1 MAQIGDTRGIRLP
14 RDDRHLAPGLRGF
27 PSARRIATLLAKVA
41 TSTAL
46 LWLALRTV
54 DTAAL
59 VARSSRIEVGWVFLG
74 FVVGV
79 LQKGLAALRWREVA
93 RGAGISLRPADAFRY
108 TMIGAFFNQA
118 LPSSLG
124 GDAVRLWLIRDRA
137 GLRAAAYTALVDRGI
152 GLLVLAALIVIGLP
166 FSLPLVHDATAQLIL
181 TTLGVA
187 SLAVSVGFVLFGLVD
202 WPWLRRF
209 APARHLH
216 GCAQLAAR
224 IIFNWRS
231 FLSTTTL
238 STVNHILAA
247 VLVYAAVQAIAAPA
261 TFGEILAL
269 ALPVLLVCMLPLSI
283 AGWGLREASMAAAFV
298 SAGLSQ
304 GDGLIVSLIFGLT
317 QLAVGAL
324 GGLTWIETRE
334 ERTGARAKSN

>member
-1 MAQIGDTRGIRLP
+1 M
-14 RDDRHLAPGLRGF
+14 
-27 PSARRIATLLAKVA
+27 
-41 TSTAL
+41 
-46 LWLALRTV
+46 
-54 DTAAL
+54 
-59 VARSSRIEVGWVFLG
+59 
-74 FVVGV
+74 GV
-79 LQKGLAALRWREVA
+79 LQTGLAALRWREVA

-118 LPSSLG
+118 LPSSIG

-166 FSLPLVHDATAQLIL
+166 FSPPLVHDNRTIDTHHTGCCQPC
-181 TTLGVA
+181 
-187 SLAVSVGFVLFGLVD
+187 VSVGLVLFGLVD

-209 APARHLH
+209 PPARHLH
-216 GCAQLAAR
+216 GCAQLAAH

-231 FLSTTTL
+231 FMSTTALSTA
-238 STVNHILAA
+238 NHILAA

-304 GDGLIVSLIFGLT
+304 GDGLSY
-317 QLAVGAL
+317 
-324 GGLTWIETRE
+324 R
-334 ERTGARAKSN
+334 